1 MSSAADAVP
10 SPFTGYQKFVVA
22 VLAFLLV
29 LWGPPL
35 MVARKFW
42 LRENPWAFRNL
53 RFVLPAQL
61 ITAVVLAFVA
71 EFSGLRNPAA
81 VMAGCTVLVGVL
93 GAGLLSLL
101 ALWGARGMRR

>member
-1 MSSAADAVP
+1 MRIILIL
-10 SPFTGYQKFVVA
+10 VA
-22 VLAFLLV
+22 VLAFLIA

-42 LRENPWAFRNL
+42 LRDNPWAFRHL

-61 ITAVVLAFVA
+61 ITAVVLAFAA

-81 VMAGCTVLVGVL
+81 IMAGTTVLVGLL

-101 ALWGARGMRR
+101 ALWAARR

>member
-1 MSSAADAVP
+1 MRIILIL
-10 SPFTGYQKFVVA
+10 VA
-22 VLAFLLV
+22 VLAFLLA

-61 ITAVVLAFVA
+61 VTAVVLAFAA

-81 VMAGCTVLVGVL
+81 IMAGTTLLVGVL
-93 GAGLLSLL
+93 GAGLLALL
-101 ALWGARGMRR
+101 AMWGARR

>member
-1 MSSAADAVP
+1 MRIILIL
-10 SPFTGYQKFVVA
+10 VA
-22 VLAFLLV
+22 VLAFLLA

-61 ITAVVLAFVA
+61 VAAVVLAFAA
-71 EFSGLRNPAA
+71 EFSGLKNPAA
-81 VMAGCTVLVGVL
+81 IMAGTTLLVGML
-93 GAGLLSLL
+93 GAGLLALL
-101 ALWGARGMRR
+101 AVWGARR

>member
-1 MSSAADAVP
+1 MRIILIL
-10 SPFTGYQKFVVA
+10 VA
-22 VLAFLLV
+22 VLAFLLA

-42 LRENPWAFRNL
+42 LRNNPWAFRNL

-61 ITAVVLAFVA
+61 IAAVALAFAA

-81 VMAGCTVLVGVL
+81 IMAATTLLVGLL
-93 GAGLLSLL
+93 GAGLLALL
-101 ALWGARGMRR
+101 ALWGARR

>member
-1 MSSAADAVP
+1 MRIVLIL
-10 SPFTGYQKFVVA
+10 VA
-22 VLAFLLV
+22 VLAFLIA

-61 ITAVVLAFVA
+61 VAAVVLAFAA
-71 EFSGLRNPAA
+71 EFSGLKNPAA
-81 VMAGCTVLVGVL
+81 IMAATTLLVGML
-93 GAGLLSLL
+93 GAGLLALL
-101 ALWGARGMRR
+101 AVWGARR

>member
-1 MSSAADAVP
+1 MRIILIL
-10 SPFTGYQKFVVA
+10 VA
-22 VLAFLLV
+22 VLAFLLA

-35 MVARKFW
+35 MVARKYW

-61 ITAVVLAFVA
+61 IAAVTLAFAA

-81 VMAGCTVLVGVL
+81 LMAGATLLVGLL
-93 GAGLLSLL
+93 GAGLLALL
-101 ALWGARGMRR
+101 ATWSARR

>member
-1 MSSAADAVP
+1 MRIVLIL
-10 SPFTGYQKFVVA
+10 VA
-22 VLAFLLV
+22 VLAFLIT

-61 ITAVVLAFVA
+61 ITAVVLAFAA

-81 VMAGCTVLVGVL
+81 IMAGTTVMVGLL
-93 GAGLLSLL
+93 GAGLLALL
-101 ALWGARGMRR
+101 AVWGARR

>member
-1 MSSAADAVP
+1 MRIILIL
-10 SPFTGYQKFVVA
+10 VA
-22 VLAFLLV
+22 VLAFLLA

-61 ITAVVLAFVA
+61 VAAVVLAFAA
-71 EFSGLRNPAA
+71 EFSGLKNPAA
-81 VMAGCTVLVGVL
+81 IMAGTTLLVGLL
-93 GAGLLSLL
+93 GAGLLALL
-101 ALWGARGMRR
+101 AVWGARR

>member
-1 MSSAADAVP
+1 MRIILIL
-10 SPFTGYQKFVVA
+10 VA
-22 VLAFLLV
+22 VLAFLLA

-61 ITAVVLAFVA
+61 VTAVVLAFAA

-81 VMAGCTVLVGVL
+81 IMAATTLLVGAL
-93 GAGLLSLL
+93 GAGLLALL
-101 ALWGARGMRR
+101 AMWGARR

>member
-1 MSSAADAVP
+1 MRIVLIL
-10 SPFTGYQKFVVA
+10 VA
-22 VLAFLLV
+22 VLAFLIA

-61 ITAVVLAFVA
+61 ITAVVLAFAA

-81 VMAGCTVLVGVL
+81 IMAGTTVMVGLL
-93 GAGLLSLL
+93 GAGLLALL
-101 ALWGARGMRR
+101 AVWGARR